1 MGNDLHAASSQWATR
16 PADERFWNLGELHSA
31 CIASRDG
38 SRTARVAFNQLH
50 ASADVN
56 AEVLISGDE
65 GTHARL
71 THYAFGQLATAVGA
85 PAGYLREL
93 PADTAAQCL
102 NIGFEKHTDSLDR
115 DLLFHANGALT
126 LRACLSERY
135 ERVWDADVCQYLRT
149 LTDDG
154 WRPPAGRVAPDAE
167 SDPRN
172 RSATAD
178 DILPGQINIDVGT
191 LIGPAGLYASDHDM
205 FAFLV
210 APDRVISDGAGG
222 GLMRGVFV
230 RNSEVGDAALSF
242 TFFLMQAVC
251 GNHIVWSAQGV
262 HEVRVRHVG
271 QAPLRRALN
280 SFSAEL
286 RRYRDGAAEEEAG
299 IVAARKMTLGNTK
312 EEILEALVKYAKTHS
327 IPLSKRQFSDGYDV
341 AEKHQD
347 WYGAP
352 NTVWAQVAGLTQA
365 SQASGFA
372 HDRATIDR
380 AAGKIMQMAF

>member
-1 MGNDLHAASSQWATR
+1 MGNNLHAASSQWATR
-16 PADERFWNLGELHSA
+16 PADERFWTLAELHSA
-31 CIASRDG
+31 CIASREG
-38 SRTARVAFNQLH
+38 SKTSRVAFSSLK
-50 ASADVN
+50 AEADVN
-56 AEVLISGDE
+56 NEVLIRGNA
-65 GTHARL
+65 GLPARL

-85 PAGYLREL
+85 PAGYLRDL
-93 PADTAAQCL
+93 PAPTAAECL
-102 NIGFEKHTDSLDR
+102 NVGFEKHADSLDR

-135 ERVWDADVCQYLRT
+135 ERVWDAEVCMYLRE
-149 LTDDG
+149 LEANG
-154 WRPPAGRVAPDAE
+154 WRTPAGLVSPEALD
-167 SDPRN
+167 DKRN
-172 RSATAD
+172 RPATAA
-178 DILPGQINIDVGT
+178 DILPGQINIAPGMM
-191 LIGPAGLYASDHDM
+191 IGPAGLYASDHDM
-205 FAFLV
+205 FYFGV
-210 APDRVISDGAGG
+210 AQDRVISDGAGG

-251 GNHIVWSAQGV
+251 GNHIVWGAQGV

-280 SFSAEL
+280 EFSVEL

-312 EEILEALVKYAKTHS
+312 DEVLEALVKYAKTHS
-327 IPLSKRQFSDGYDV
+327 IPLSKRQFSQGYDV
-341 AEKHQD
+341 AEQHTD

-365 SQASGFA
+365 SQSSGFA
-372 HDRATIDR
+372 DDRATVDR
-380 AAGKIMQMAF
+380 AAGKLMSMAF